1 LDCPVGLNPSLV
13 LSSLICYTFFTVNTM
28 KPPDEIAYCYGDQV
42 SPDEL
47 FHLLDR
53 MAAYTGDRIPARN
66 VFHVPLRTPEKER
79 TSLTHTIS
87 VTARKSD
94 GTLVGYLRIL
104 TDHAYIFYILDVM
117 VAPDW
122 RKRGVGKRLMQMAVE
137 RCKADGFIKI
147 FLTAIPG
154 TEGFYR
160 PFGFK
165 EGMSPVL
172 TIRGEE
178 HL

>member
-1 LDCPVGLNPSLV
+1 M
-13 LSSLICYTFFTVNTM
+13 LSSRICYTFLPVNAM
-28 KPPDEIAYCYGDQV
+28 KPLDEIAYCYGDQV